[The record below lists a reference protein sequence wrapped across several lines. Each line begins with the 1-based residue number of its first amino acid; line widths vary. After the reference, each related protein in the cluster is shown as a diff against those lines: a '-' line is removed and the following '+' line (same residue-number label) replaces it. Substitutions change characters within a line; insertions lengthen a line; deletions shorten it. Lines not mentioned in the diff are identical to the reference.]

1 MSDIPTDPLS
11 APYHGLFGCG
21 LCKWRDGCARL
32 FAEVV
37 PRHLN
42 RAGVMH
48 GGVGR
53 GLIDQAAASFG
64 LWCCVPGDARRGMTR
79 TLATQYRRAG
89 HHWTGGGGG
98 RRVGRGGTT
107 FGTRAEVFRANGTL
121 VAMGQR
127 THRSR
132 SGSGTVEGMPVAE
145 MT

>member
-21 LCKWRDGCARL
+21 LCEWRDGCARL
-32 FAEVV
+32 FAEAV
-37 PRHLN
+37 PRHQN

-79 TLATQYRRAG
+79 TRATQFGAPVI
-89 HHWTGGGGG
+89 TGPVVAEGAESGAAG
-98 RRVGRGGTT
+98 RRSAPARRCSAPTGHWSPWASARIARGAAAGRQSK
-107 FGTRAEVFRANGTL
+107 EC
-121 VAMGQR
+121 
-127 THRSR
+127 RSQ
-132 SGSGTVEGMPVAE
+132 
-145 MT
+145 